1 MPQKPTVLCPI
12 DFSDQS
18 RVALRYAALVAD
30 HFKARLLLVTV
41 NDLLLV
47 QAAAM
52 AYDAAS
58 LELQS
63 HQDLRGFYRD
73 ANLASAPGA
82 DDVTYDVRTGKPAP
96 EILKAAADG
105 HADLIVIGTHGLS
118 GARKA
123 FFGATTERV
132 LRETT
137 VPVLVTRRDAPMVAS
152 LPEVAPSVGRI
163 LVPVDLTPATAH
175 QVTVAN
181 GLAVALGVPLIL
193 THVIEPLALPLRWRT
208 HVGRADHER
217 RTRAEE
223 VLLRLTHDVT
233 APVETLLAY
242 GDPAEACTG
251 SRGRPPRPGSPR
263 INPSRASYGV
273 GDVQGA
279 VPRTHAGPCYSAGA
293 GSQRLRDSGR
303 RGRVQCGGHV
313 RRRCTG
319 VVSPR
324 RERTCADGPHNSRVT
339 CTHRTRII
347 PSASGNIT
355 QRWGAGQS
363 CFERAVP
370 GAPRSHVCHTQRS
383 I

>member
-12 DFSDQS
+12 DYSDHS
-18 RVALRYAALVAD
+18 RVALRYAALIAD
-30 HFKARLLLVTV
+30 HFGARLLLVTV

-52 AYDAAS
+52 AYDAEY
-58 LELQS
+58 LQLQS
-63 HQDLRGFYRD
+63 REDLREFYRD
-73 ANLASAPGA
+73 TNLPSAAGA

-137 VPVLVTRRDAPMVAS
+137 VPVLITRKDAPMVAS
-152 LPEVAPSVGRI
+152 LAEAPRSVGRI

-175 QVTVAN
+175 QVAVAN

-193 THVIEPLALPLRWRT
+193 THVIEPLALPMRWRT

-223 VLLRLTHDVT
+223 ELRELTDKVT
-233 APVETLLAY
+233 VPVETLLAY
-242 GDPAEACTG
+242 GDPAEEIAKLA
-251 SRGRPPRPGSPR
+251 RDR
-263 INPSRASYGV
+263 
-273 GDVQGA
+273 
-279 VPRTHAGPCYSAGA
+279 GA
-293 GSQRLRDSGR
+293 GLLVLGLHGSTLLGPRMGSVTYRVLCLAPTLVLAIPPVPAVSDRHARSGPAR
-303 RGRVQCGGHV
+303 FDA
-313 RRRCTG
+313 
-319 VVSPR
+319 VV
-324 RERTCADGPHNSRVT
+324 T
-339 CTHRTRII
+339 
-347 PSASGNIT
+347 
-355 QRWGAGQS
+355 
-363 CFERAVP
+363 
-370 GAPRSHVCHTQRS
+370 
-383 I
+383 

>member
-12 DFSDQS
+12 DYSDHS
-18 RVALRYAALVAD
+18 RVALRYAALIAD
-30 HFKARLLLVTV
+30 HFGARLLLVTV

-52 AYDAAS
+52 AYDAEY
-58 LELQS
+58 LRLQS
-63 HQDLRGFYRD
+63 HKDLREFYRD
-73 ANLASAPGA
+73 TNLPSAAGA

-152 LPEVAPSVGRI
+152 LPEAAGSVGRI

-175 QVTVAN
+175 QVAVAN

-193 THVIEPLALPLRWRT
+193 THVIEPLALPMRWRT

-217 RTRAEE
+217 RARAEE
-223 VLLRLTHDVT
+223 ELRGLTDDVT
-233 APVETLLAY
+233 VPVETLLAY
-242 GDPAEACTG
+242 GDPAEEIAKLA
-251 SRGRPPRPGSPR
+251 RDR
-263 INPSRASYGV
+263 
-273 GDVQGA
+273 
-279 VPRTHAGPCYSAGA
+279 GA
-293 GSQRLRDSGR
+293 GLLVLGLHGSTLLGPRMGSVTYRVLCLAPTLVLAIPPVPAVSDSHARSGTAR
-303 RGRVQCGGHV
+303 FNA
-313 RRRCTG
+313 
-319 VVSPR
+319 VV
-324 RERTCADGPHNSRVT
+324 T
-339 CTHRTRII
+339 
-347 PSASGNIT
+347 
-355 QRWGAGQS
+355 
-363 CFERAVP
+363 
-370 GAPRSHVCHTQRS
+370 
-383 I
+383 

>member
-1 MPQKPTVLCPI
+1 MLMPQKPTVLCPI

-52 AYDAAS
+52 AYDAES
-58 LELQS
+58 LQLQS

-223 VLLRLTHDVT
+223 ELLRLTHDVT

-242 GDPAEACTG
+242 GDPAEEIAKLA
-251 SRGRPPRPGSPR
+251 RDR
-263 INPSRASYGV
+263 
-273 GDVQGA
+273 
-279 VPRTHAGPCYSAGA
+279 GA
-293 GSQRLRDSGR
+293 GLLVLGLHGSTLLGPRMGSVTY
-303 RGRVQCGGHV
+303 RVLCLAPTLV
-313 RRRCTG
+313 LAIPPVP
-319 VVSPR
+319 VVSDS
-324 RERTCADGPHNSRVT
+324 ETRV
-339 CTHRTRII
+339 
-347 PSASGNIT
+347 
-355 QRWGAGQS
+355 GAAG
-363 CFERAVP
+363 FNAAV
-370 GAPRSHVCHTQRS
+370 T
-383 I
+383 

>member
-52 AYDAAS
+52 AYDAES

-137 VPVLVTRRDAPMVAS
+137 VPVLVTRRDAPMVGS

-223 VLLRLTHDVT
+223 QLLRLIHDVT

-242 GDPAEACTG
+242 GDPAEEIAKLARDRGAGLLVLGLHG
-251 SRGRPPRPGSPR
+251 STLLGPRMGSVTYRVLCLAPTLVLAIPPMP
-263 INPSRASYGV
+263 
-273 GDVQGA
+273 A
-279 VPRTHAGPCYSAGA
+279 VSDSETRAGA
-293 GSQRLRDSGR
+293 
-303 RGRVQCGGHV
+303 
-313 RRRCTG
+313 
-319 VVSPR
+319 
-324 RERTCADGPHNSRVT
+324 
-339 CTHRTRII
+339 
-347 PSASGNIT
+347 
-355 QRWGAGQS
+355 AG
-363 CFERAVP
+363 FNAAVK
-370 GAPRSHVCHTQRS
+370 
-383 I
+383 

>member
-12 DFSDQS
+12 DYSDHS
-18 RVALRYAALVAD
+18 RVALRYAALIAD
-30 HFKARLLLVTV
+30 HFGARLLLVTV

-52 AYDAAS
+52 AYDAEY
-58 LELQS
+58 LQLQS
-63 HQDLRGFYRD
+63 REDLREFYRNT
-73 ANLASAPGA
+73 NLPSAAGA

-137 VPVLVTRRDAPMVAS
+137 VPVLITRKDAPMVAS
-152 LPEVAPSVGRI
+152 LAEAPRSVGRI

-175 QVTVAN
+175 QVAVAN

-193 THVIEPLALPLRWRT
+193 THVIEPLALPMRWRT

-223 VLLRLTHDVT
+223 ELRELTDKVT
-233 APVETLLAY
+233 VPVETLLAY
-242 GDPAEACTG
+242 GDPAEEIAKLA
-251 SRGRPPRPGSPR
+251 RDR
-263 INPSRASYGV
+263 
-273 GDVQGA
+273 
-279 VPRTHAGPCYSAGA
+279 GA
-293 GSQRLRDSGR
+293 GLLVLGLHGSTLLGPRMGSVTYRVLCLAPTLVLAIPPVPAVSDQHARSGPAR
-303 RGRVQCGGHV
+303 FDA
-313 RRRCTG
+313 
-319 VVSPR
+319 VV
-324 RERTCADGPHNSRVT
+324 T
-339 CTHRTRII
+339 
-347 PSASGNIT
+347 
-355 QRWGAGQS
+355 
-363 CFERAVP
+363 
-370 GAPRSHVCHTQRS
+370 
-383 I
+383 